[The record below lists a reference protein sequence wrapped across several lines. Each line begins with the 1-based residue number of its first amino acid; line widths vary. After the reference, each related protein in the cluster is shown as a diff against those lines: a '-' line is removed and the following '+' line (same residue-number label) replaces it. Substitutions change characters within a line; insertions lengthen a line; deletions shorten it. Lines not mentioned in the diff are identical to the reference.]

1 VKGHRPVPDR
11 YLQLI
16 NTAPGRVI
24 SARLGL
30 PRPPLLE
37 RHRPGQSVIDGTVLL
52 GAPSD
57 GRLAGPVATVLAAIG
72 AEVATPMELGVRS
85 AVAGAD
91 LDAAIF
97 NPDAPGD
104 RRFKALVL
112 DATGL
117 KSPAQLVDAYAFLH
131 PAIRRVRH
139 SGRVVVLG
147 TPPEACEHDD
157 EAIAQRSLEGLVRA
171 VAKELRAGAT
181 AQLVYVAPGA
191 DGQLEST
198 LRFLLSPR
206 SAYVDG
212 QVVRLSAPAHPH
224 DGLDWASPLSGRR
237 ALVTGAARGIGA
249 AIAEALAREGAH
261 VVGLDVDAAGSQLE
275 TRMAALGGSAL
286 TADIAAPGAP
296 DRIAANG
303 AVDIVVHNAGI
314 TRDRTL
320 GRMTE
325 DQWTSVLSVNLAAPV
340 RINEALL
347 ERGALGDGGRVV
359 CVSSISGIA
368 GNAGQTNYATSK
380 AGVIGIVQTSAPAFA
395 RRGITINAVAPGFIE
410 TQMTDAMPFA
420 LREAGRRLSSLRQ
433 GGLPVDVAET
443 VAWLASPGSAA
454 VTGNIVRVCGQS
466 LLGA

>member
-1 VKGHRPVPDR
+1 MPDR
-11 YLQLI
+11 YLRLV
-16 NTAPGRVI
+16 NTGPGRVL

-37 RHRPGQSVIDGTVLL
+37 RHRPGQPVIDGSVLL
-52 GAPSD
+52 GAPGE
-57 GRLAGPVATVLAAIG
+57 GRLAGPVAAVLAAIG
-72 AEVATPMELGVRS
+72 AEVATPMELGVRR
-85 AVAGAD
+85 AVACAD
-91 LDAAIF
+91 LAAAIF
-97 NPDAPGD
+97 NPEAPGD
-104 RRFKALVL
+104 RRFKAVVL

-117 KSPAQLVDAYAFLH
+117 TSPDELVAAYTFLH
-131 PAIRRVRH
+131 PAIRRVRA

-147 TPPEACEHDD
+147 SPPERCDHAE
-157 EAIAQRSLEGLVRA
+157 EAIAQRSLEGLVRS

-181 AQLVYVAPGA
+181 AQLVYVAAGA
-191 DGQLEST
+191 EVQLEST

-212 QVVRLSAPAHPH
+212 QVIRLSASEQTP
-224 DGLDWASPLSGRR
+224 DRIDWASPLSGRR

-249 AIAEALAREGAH
+249 AIAELLARDGAH
-261 VVGLDVDAAGSQLE
+261 VVGVDVEAAAPQLQS
-275 TRMAALGGSAL
+275 RMATLGGSTL
-286 TADIAAPGAP
+286 TADITAPGAP
-296 DRIAANG
+296 ERIAD
-303 AVDIVVHNAGI
+303 AVREKLDVVVHNAGI

-325 DQWTSVLSVNLAAPV
+325 GEWRSVLSVNLSAPV

-347 ERGALGDGGRVV
+347 DSGALDDGGRVV

-380 AGVIGIVQTSAPAFA
+380 AGVIGFVESCAPALA
-395 RRGITINAVAPGFIE
+395 PRGITINAVAPGFIE

-420 LREAGRRLSSLRQ
+420 LREAGRRLSTLRQ
-433 GGLPVDVAET
+433 GGLPGDVAET
-443 VAWLASPGSAA
+443 VAWLASPGSGA
-454 VTGNIVRVCGQS
+454 VTGNVVRVCGQS

>member
-1 VKGHRPVPDR
+1 MTDR

-16 NTAPGRVI
+16 NTAAGRVL

-30 PRPPLLE
+30 PRPARLE
-37 RHRPGQSVIDGTVLL
+37 RHRPGGPVIDGTALL
-52 GAPSD
+52 GAPGD
-57 GRLAGPVATVLAAIG
+57 GRLAGPIATVLAAIG
-72 AEVATPMELGVRS
+72 AEVATPMELGVRE
-85 AVAGAD
+85 AVAAAG

-97 NPDAPGD
+97 NPDVPGD

-112 DATGL
+112 DASGL
-117 KSPAQLVDAYAFLH
+117 TSPDQLVGAYAFLH
-131 PAIRRVRH
+131 PAIRRVRA

-147 TPPEACEHDD
+147 TPPEACERA
-157 EAIAQRSLEGLVRA
+157 EQAIAQRSLEGLVRA

-181 AQLVYVAPGA
+181 AQLVYVGPGA
-191 DGQLEST
+191 EGQLEST

-212 QVVRLSAPAHPH
+212 QVVRLSASDHTPPE
-224 DGLDWASPLSGRR
+224 LDWASPLSGRR

-249 AIAEALAREGAH
+249 AIAELLARDGAE
-261 VVGLDVDAAGSQLE
+261 VVGLDVEAAEAQLQ
-275 TRMAALGGSAL
+275 TRMTAFGGSAL
-286 TADIAAPGAP
+286 IADITAPDAP
-296 DRIAANG
+296 DRIADGLPG

-320 GRMTE
+320 GRMTRAE
-325 DQWTSVLSVNLAAPV
+325 WTSVLSVNLSAPV
-340 RINEALL
+340 RINQGLL
-347 ERGALGDGGRVV
+347 QRGALADGGRVV

-380 AGVIGIVQTSAPAFA
+380 AGVIGIVQACAPALA
-395 RRGITINAVAPGFIE
+395 PRGITINAVAPGFIE
-410 TQMTDAMPFA
+410 TQMTEAMPFA

-433 GGLPVDVAET
+433 GGLPIDVAET

-454 VTGNIVRVCGQS
+454 VTGNTVRVCGQS